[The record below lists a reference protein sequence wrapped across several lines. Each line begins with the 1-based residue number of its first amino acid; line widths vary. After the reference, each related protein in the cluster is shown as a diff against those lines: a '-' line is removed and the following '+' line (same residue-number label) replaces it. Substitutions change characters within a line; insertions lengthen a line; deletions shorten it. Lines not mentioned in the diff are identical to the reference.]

1 MAFKDVEIGE
11 EPFSLYWK
19 PSTKGEHIE
28 GNIYDFEDDQYGN
41 KQILLYR
48 GEENG
53 DMLITT
59 LPSHRNLMR
68 YYSNLEIG
76 DYVRITV
83 TDVRE
88 PTREGQYAI
97 NIYKVEKDDDRFL
110 EFDE

>member
-1 MAFKDVEIGE
+1 MAFKDVKIGE

-19 PSTKGEHIE
+19 PNTVGENIE
-28 GNIYDFEDDQYGN
+28 GNIYDFEEDQYGN

-48 GEENG
+48 GQEDG
-53 DMLITT
+53 DLLITT

-83 TDVRE
+83 TEVRE
-88 PTREGQYAI
+88 PAKEGQYPM
-97 NIYKVEKDDDRFL
+97 NIYKVEKDADRFV
-110 EFDE
+110 EFD

>member
-1 MAFKDVEIGE
+1 
-11 EPFSLYWK
+11 
-19 PSTKGEHIE
+19 
-28 GNIYDFEDDQYGN
+28 
-41 KQILLYR
+41 
-48 GEENG
+48 
-53 DMLITT
+53 MLITT
-59 LPSHRNLMR
+59 IPSHRNLMR